1 MARPG
6 RPLVVTDPTLTIR
19 RDNERLVMVRDRV
32 TVLAM
37 PLREVSHVALHG
49 PVTVTGAALAGLLDE
64 GIDVTLHSSSGR
76 WRGSITSAQ
85 SGNVYLLLA
94 QVDAWNRAPR
104 RVEAVRALV
113 AGKIAGQ
120 RQIVRRAWL
129 DRSLVRCESAA
140 RRLGELEAQCWRE
153 DDLEALRGVEGVAS
167 AEYFGVFDD
176 MLTEGWRFPGRVRR
190 PPTDPV
196 NAMLS
201 FGYTLACGEVAKA
214 LFLRGFDTRIG
225 LLHGL
230 RYGRESLV
238 LDMVEEFRASMV
250 DRFVLKRFNLGQM
263 KAEDFET
270 HDDGAVRLTTSA
282 RRDFLEAWEKLLDE
296 RAPLLQSEAEWTED
310 PAVLSE
316 RIARP
321 AEAAGGDDDDED
333 ELDRSVRGEIP
344 EAARE
349 KGGRDERP
357 VTWRMRI
364 ERQVLRLWRFFMK
377 NEPYVPMTLTRR
389 GVKAAIE
396 GARAPTPDAAPTSG
410 GPKVIRQRPPKR

>member
-1 MARPG
+1 MAKQG
-6 RPLVVTDPTLTIR
+6 RPLVVTDPTLLIR
-19 RDNERLVMVRDRV
+19 RDNERLVMVRDRAV
-32 TVLAM
+32 VFAM

-49 PVTVTGAALAGLLDE
+49 PVTMTGAAIAGLLDE
-64 GIDVTLHSSSGR
+64 GVDVTLHSSSGR
-76 WRGSITSAQ
+76 WRGTLTSAQ

-104 RVEAVRALV
+104 RAEAVRALV

-129 DRSLVRCESAA
+129 DRSLVRCEAAA
-140 RRLGELEAQCWRE
+140 RRLGELEAQAWRE
-153 DDLEALRGVEGVAS
+153 DDLDALRGVEGIAS
-167 AEYFGVFDD
+167 AEYFGVFDEL
-176 MLTEGWRFPGRVRR
+176 LTNGWRFPGRVRR

-214 LFLRGFDTRIG
+214 LFMRGFDTRIG

-238 LDMVEEFRASMV
+238 LDMVEEFRATLV
-250 DRFVLKRFNLGQM
+250 DRFVLKRVNLGQV
-263 KAEDFET
+263 KVDDFET
-270 HDDGAVRLTTSA
+270 LDDGAVRLTSSA

-296 RAPLLQSEAEWTED
+296 RAPLLQHEAGWSED
-310 PAVLSE
+310 PAVLSQ
-316 RIARP
+316 RIERP
-321 AEAAGGDDDDED
+321 AEPDGDDEEDDAPSGSMKD
-333 ELDRSVRGEIP
+333 D
-344 EAARE
+344 
-349 KGGRDERP
+349 RP

-389 GVKAAIE
+389 SVRAAIE
-396 GARAPTPDAAPTSG
+396 AAQQPVPPEPG
-410 GPKVIRQRPPKR
+410 GPPGPKVVRQRSPRR